1 MRTCL
6 VFLLDTNSL
15 REALHNS
22 PDRLGSGPKEP
33 GGWMAEKLPASGLLM
48 SNAKLFH
55 YVFSVALMVLEY
67 LQTAL

>member
-15 REALHNS
+15 REATTQQ
-22 PDRLGSGPKEP
+22 PRPIRQRPEGAGVAGRL
-33 GGWMAEKLPASGLLM
+33 MKLPTSGLLM

-67 LQTAL
+67 L